1 MMKLDRKM
9 SFLSFS
15 VTPHDLWDLSF
26 PIRDQTCACYSG
38 KVESSALD
46 YQGSP
51 QLLALMGG
59 ERMPATQ
66 DNGSKG
72 LLQYSTLC

>member
-15 VTPHDLWDLSF
+15 VTPHDLWDLSL

-38 KVESSALD
+38 KVESSALTTRVVP
-46 YQGSP
+46 SF
-51 QLLALMGG
+51 LH
-59 ERMPATQ
+59 
-66 DNGSKG
+66 
-72 LLQYSTLC
+72 